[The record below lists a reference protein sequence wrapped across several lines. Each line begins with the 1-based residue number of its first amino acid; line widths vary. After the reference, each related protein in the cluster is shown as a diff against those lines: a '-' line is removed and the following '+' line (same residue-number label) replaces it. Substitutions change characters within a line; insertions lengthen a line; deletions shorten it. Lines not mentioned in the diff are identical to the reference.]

1 MGNNTQEIDAITFAK
16 KSHTKRVFMKKRKIA
31 FYKDKYLVLIIKIIS
46 LAIILFV
53 IMSFFYKL
61 YKGQNSYSQIIDDK
75 FKSEEIINEIRQ
87 NSEDL
92 TRLTRL
98 YTNTKDTLYKNQY
111 FEILNISK
119 GISPRP
125 EHYNR
130 VYWGVLTTKD
140 KQEPPFIKTIKKSG
154 YKLIASA
161 DFDKLEKEKITNAL
175 NYSLLLTQLEI
186 KAIYVLE
193 GIGKYNNKTTQDQE
207 KAIALVNSVD
217 YHKRAVLIME
227 ELNKAY
233 ELLEKR
239 TNKELSNL
247 ESEIKKSIIVI
258 SFLFIVFIL
267 TILLTIQ
274 SALKLKKE
282 TINQLKISVKNKTKK
297 LNESLIFNKKITEE
311 LHELNISKDLFF
323 SIIAHDLKGPF
334 NSLIGFSTLLL
345 EDPVVN
351 ENEELKE
358 SVQIIKNSSQ
368 NTFELLQN
376 LLKWAQIQKGGLP
389 FNREKIKISD
399 TIYNVLKV
407 LSYQSIHKKIE
418 IKTTLL
424 DPDLIV
430 YADKDMLN
438 TILRNLISNAI
449 KYSHENGTIEIL
461 CEKKSN
467 AVNITISDNGTG
479 ISKEGV
485 TKLFNYKYAQKTTGT
500 NGEKGTGLG
509 LILSKDFIQKH
520 NGIIWVESEL
530 DKGSRFIFTLP
541 DYKK

>member
-1 MGNNTQEIDAITFAK
+1 MGNNTQEIDAITFTK
-16 KSHTKRVFMKKRKIA
+16 KSHTKRVFMRKRKIV
-31 FYKDKYLVLIIKIIS
+31 FYKDKYLTLIIKIIS
-46 LAIILFV
+46 LAIIIFV
-53 IMSFFYKL
+53 IMSFFYKI
-61 YKGQNSYSQIIDDK
+61 YKGQNKYSQIIDDK
-75 FKSEEIINEIRQ
+75 FKSEKIINEIRQ

-92 TRLTRL
+92 TRLARL

-111 FEILNISK
+111 FEILNICK

-130 VYWGVLTTKD
+130 VYWGVLTIKD
-140 KQEPPFIKTIKKSG
+140 KQEPPFIKKIKKSG
-154 YKLIASA
+154 SKLIASA
-161 DFDKLEKEKITNAL
+161 NFDNLEKKKITNAL

-186 KAIYVLE
+186 KTIYILE
-193 GIGKYNNKTTQDQE
+193 GKGKHTLETDLNQR
-207 KAIALVNSVD
+207 KAIDLINSVD
-217 YHKRAVLIME
+217 YHKRVVLIME

-233 ELLEKR
+233 ELLEIR
-239 TNKELSNL
+239 TTKELSTL
-247 ESEIKKSIIVI
+247 ESEIKKSIIII
-258 SFLFIVFIL
+258 SFLLFIFIL
-267 TILLTIQ
+267 TTLLTIK

-345 EDPVVN
+345 EDPVIN

-399 TIYNVLKV
+399 VIYNVLKV
-407 LSYQSIHKKIE
+407 LSYQSIQKKIE
-418 IKTTLL
+418 IKTVIA
-424 DPDLIV
+424 DPDLMV

-449 KYSHENGTIEIL
+449 KYSYKNGTIEIT
-461 CEKKSN
+461 CEKIN
-467 AVNITISDNGTG
+467 NVVNISVSDNGAG
-479 ISKEGV
+479 ISKKSV

-520 NGIIWVESEL
+520 NGTIWVESEL
-530 DKGSRFIFTLP
+530 DKGSRFTFTLP
-541 DYKK
+541 DF